1 MTGVRIGD
9 ASEQNDDEE
18 KEEEGAEG
26 RKFSNSWKLN
36 LILTTVC
43 CWYAMSL
50 TSWGSIEDG
59 GNSANPSAGR
69 ISMWMIIASQW
80 LMYLMYLWTLSAS
93 RLLPDRD
100 FS

>member
-1 MTGVRIGD
+1 MRIGGS
-9 ASEQNDDEE
+9 SENNEEE
-18 KEEEGAEG
+18 KEDEDEVEEVS
-26 RKFSNSWKLN
+26 KTFSNSWKLN

-50 TSWGSIEDG
+50 TSWGSIEKG

-69 ISMWMIIASQW
+69 ISMWMIISSQW
-80 LMYLMYLWTLSAS
+80 LMYLMYLWTLSAQ
-93 RLLPDRD
+93 RLFPDRD